1 MKFLHLADLH
11 LGKRVNGFSMLED
24 QAHILRQILAILDD
38 ERLDGVLI
46 AGDVYD
52 KSVPSVEAVE
62 LLDGFLTELRARG
75 VPVLLISG
83 NHDSPERLA
92 FGGRVMDSCGIHISP
107 VYDGALAPV
116 TLHDEF
122 GPVHVWLLPFV
133 KPAHVRR
140 WFPDA
145 DIESYTDAVA
155 EAVAHMDIDTAARNV
170 LVTHQFVTGGARSGS
185 EELSVGGTDNVDS
198 GVFAPFDYVA
208 LGHLHGAQN
217 IGRETIRYAGSPLK
231 YSFSEAR
238 QHKSVTVVTLGE
250 KGDVQVRT
258 VALTPLRELREIRGS
273 YDELTARSFYE
284 HTTYRSDYLHLILTD
299 EQDVFDAMSR
309 LRTIYPY
316 LMTLDYDNARTR
328 AAGGMSVPAETERR
342 TPLELFEAL
351 YQRQNHRPMSEVQ
364 RAYIAQLM
372 EQIMEQIMEVQ
383 G

>member
-38 ERLDGVLI
+38 EQPDGVLI

-116 TLHDEF
+116 TLQDAF

-145 DIESYTDAVA
+145 DIECYTDAMA

-170 LVTHQFVTGGARSGS
+170 LVTHQFVTGGTRSGS

-208 LGHLHGAQN
+208 LGHLHGAQH

-372 EQIMEQIMEVQ
+372 EQIMEVQ

>member
-38 ERLDGVLI
+38 EQPDGVLI

-62 LLDGFLTELRARG
+62 LLDGFLTELRTRG
-75 VPVLLISG
+75 VQVLLISG

-116 TLHDEF
+116 TLHDAF

-170 LVTHQFVTGGARSGS
+170 LVTHQFVTGGTRSGS

-208 LGHLHGAQN
+208 LGHLHGAQH

-316 LMTLDYDNARTR
+316 LMTLDYDNARAR
-328 AAGGMSVPAETERR
+328 ATGGMSVPAETERR

-351 YQRQNHRPMSEVQ
+351 YQRQNHQPMSEVQ

-372 EQIMEQIMEVQ
+372 EQIMEVQ

>member
-38 ERLDGVLI
+38 EQPDGVLI

-52 KSVPSVEAVE
+52 KSVPSVEAVG

-107 VYDGALAPV
+107 VYNGALAPV
-116 TLHDEF
+116 TLQDAF

-170 LVTHQFVTGGARSGS
+170 LVTHQFVTGGTRSGS

-208 LGHLHGAQN
+208 LGHLHGAQH

-258 VALTPLRELREIRGS
+258 AALTPLRELREIRGS

-342 TPLELFEAL
+342 TPSELFEAL

-372 EQIMEQIMEVQ
+372 EQIMEVQ

>member
-38 ERLDGVLI
+38 EQPDGVLI

-145 DIESYTDAVA
+145 DIESYTDAMA

-208 LGHLHGAQN
+208 LGHLHGAQH
-217 IGRETIRYAGSPLK
+217 IGRKTIRYAGSPLK

-372 EQIMEQIMEVQ
+372 EQIMEVQ

>member
-38 ERLDGVLI
+38 EQPDGVLI

-62 LLDGFLTELRARG
+62 LLDGFLTELRTRG

-116 TLHDEF
+116 TLHDEL

-133 KPAHVRR
+133 KPAHMRR

-170 LVTHQFVTGGARSGS
+170 LVTHQFVTGGTRSGS

-208 LGHLHGAQN
+208 LGHLHGAQH

-364 RAYIAQLM
+364 REYIAQLM
-372 EQIMEQIMEVQ
+372 EQIMEVQ

>member
-38 ERLDGVLI
+38 EQPDGVLI

-52 KSVPSVEAVE
+52 KSVPSVEAVG

-116 TLHDEF
+116 TLQDAF

-170 LVTHQFVTGGARSGS
+170 LVTHQFVTGGTRSGS

-208 LGHLHGAQN
+208 LGHLHGAQH

-284 HTTYRSDYLHLILTD
+284 HTTYRNDYLHLILTD
-299 EQDVFDAMSR
+299 EQDVFDAISR

-372 EQIMEQIMEVQ
+372 EQIMEVQ

>member
-38 ERLDGVLI
+38 EQPDGVLI

-52 KSVPSVEAVE
+52 KSVPSVEAVG

-116 TLHDEF
+116 TLQDAF

-145 DIESYTDAVA
+145 DIESYTDAMA

-170 LVTHQFVTGGARSGS
+170 LVTHQFVTGGTRSGS

-208 LGHLHGAQN
+208 LGHLHGAQH

-351 YQRQNHRPMSEVQ
+351 YTRQNHQPMSEVQ
-364 RAYIAQLM
+364 REYIAQLM
-372 EQIMEQIMEVQ
+372 EQIMEVQ

>member
-38 ERLDGVLI
+38 EQPDGVLI

-52 KSVPSVEAVE
+52 KSVPSVEAVG

-116 TLHDEF
+116 TLQDAF

-208 LGHLHGAQN
+208 LGHLHGAQH

-328 AAGGMSVPAETERR
+328 AAGGMSVPAEAERR

-351 YQRQNHRPMSEVQ
+351 YRRQNHQPMSEVQ

-372 EQIMEQIMEVQ
+372 EQIMEVQ

>member
-38 ERLDGVLI
+38 EQPDGVLI

-52 KSVPSVEAVE
+52 KSVPSVEAVG

-145 DIESYTDAVA
+145 DIESYTDAMA

-208 LGHLHGAQN
+208 LGHLHGAQH

-258 VALTPLRELREIRGS
+258 AALTPLRELREIRGS

-351 YQRQNHRPMSEVQ
+351 YTRQNHRPMSEVQ

-372 EQIMEQIMEVQ
+372 EQIMEVQ

>member
-38 ERLDGVLI
+38 EQPDGVLI

-62 LLDGFLTELRARG
+62 LLDGFLTELCARG

-116 TLHDEF
+116 TLHDAF

-198 GVFAPFDYVA
+198 GIFAPFDYVA
-208 LGHLHGAQN
+208 LGHLHGAQH

-351 YQRQNHRPMSEVQ
+351 YTRQNHQPMSEVQ

-372 EQIMEQIMEVQ
+372 EQIMEVQ

>member
-38 ERLDGVLI
+38 EQPDGVLI

-116 TLHDEF
+116 TLQDAF

-145 DIESYTDAVA
+145 DIESYTDAMA

-170 LVTHQFVTGGARSGS
+170 LVTHQFVTGGTCSGS

-208 LGHLHGAQN
+208 LGHLHGAQH

-351 YQRQNHRPMSEVQ
+351 YKRQNHRPMSEVQ

-372 EQIMEQIMEVQ
+372 EQIMEVQ

>member
-38 ERLDGVLI
+38 EQPDGVLI

-52 KSVPSVEAVE
+52 KSVPSVEAVG

-155 EAVAHMDIDTAARNV
+155 EAVAHMDIDTATRNV
-170 LVTHQFVTGGARSGS
+170 LVTHQFVTGGTRSGS

-208 LGHLHGAQN
+208 LGHLHGAQH

-258 VALTPLRELREIRGS
+258 AALTPLRELREIRGS

-299 EQDVFDAMSR
+299 EQDVFDAISR

-351 YQRQNHRPMSEVQ
+351 YTRQNHQPMSEVQ

-372 EQIMEQIMEVQ
+372 EQIMEVQ

>member
-38 ERLDGVLI
+38 EQPDGVLI

-52 KSVPSVEAVE
+52 KSVPSVEAVG

-116 TLHDEF
+116 TLQDAF

-145 DIESYTDAVA
+145 DIESYTDAMA

-208 LGHLHGAQN
+208 LGHLHGAQH

-273 YDELTARSFYE
+273 YNELTARSFYE

-342 TPLELFEAL
+342 TPPELFEAL

-372 EQIMEQIMEVQ
+372 EQIMEVQ

>member
-38 ERLDGVLI
+38 EQPDGVLI

-116 TLHDEF
+116 TLHDAF

-145 DIESYTDAVA
+145 DIESYTDAMA

-170 LVTHQFVTGGARSGS
+170 LVTHQFVTGGTRSGS

-208 LGHLHGAQN
+208 LGHLHGAQH

-299 EQDVFDAMSR
+299 EQDVFDAISR

-364 RAYIAQLM
+364 REYIAQLM
-372 EQIMEQIMEVQ
+372 EQIMEVQ

>member
-38 ERLDGVLI
+38 EQPDGVLI

-52 KSVPSVEAVE
+52 KSVPSVEAVG

-145 DIESYTDAVA
+145 DIESYTDAMA

-208 LGHLHGAQN
+208 LGHLHGAQH
-217 IGRETIRYAGSPLK
+217 IGRETVRYAGSPLK

-351 YQRQNHRPMSEVQ
+351 YQRQNHQPMSEVQ

-372 EQIMEQIMEVQ
+372 EQIMEVQ

>member
-24 QAHILRQILAILDD
+24 QAHILRQIFAILDG
-38 ERLDGVLI
+38 EQPDGVLI

-62 LLDGFLTELRARG
+62 LLDGFLTELRTRG

-170 LVTHQFVTGGARSGS
+170 LVTHQFVTGGTRSGS

-198 GVFAPFDYVA
+198 GIFAPFDYVA
-208 LGHLHGAQN
+208 LGHLHGAQH
-217 IGRETIRYAGSPLK
+217 IGSETIRYAGSPLK

-351 YQRQNHRPMSEVQ
+351 YQRQNHQPMSEVQ
-364 RAYIAQLM
+364 REYIAQLM
-372 EQIMEQIMEVQ
+372 EQIMEVQ

>member
-38 ERLDGVLI
+38 EQPDGVLI

-116 TLHDEF
+116 TLHDAF

-145 DIESYTDAVA
+145 DIESCTDAVA
-155 EAVAHMDIDTAARNV
+155 EAVAHMNVDTAARNV

-208 LGHLHGAQN
+208 LGHLHGAQH

-284 HTTYRSDYLHLILTD
+284 HTTYRSDYLHLTLTD

-351 YQRQNHRPMSEVQ
+351 YTRQNHQPMSEVQ

-372 EQIMEQIMEVQ
+372 EQIMEVQ

>member
-38 ERLDGVLI
+38 EQPDGVLI

-52 KSVPSVEAVE
+52 KSVPTVEAVE
-62 LLDGFLTELRARG
+62 LLDGFLTELRTRG

-116 TLHDEF
+116 TLHDTF

-170 LVTHQFVTGGARSGS
+170 LVTHQFVTGGTRSGS

-208 LGHLHGAQN
+208 LGHLHGAQH

-258 VALTPLRELREIRGS
+258 AALTPLRELREIRGS

-372 EQIMEQIMEVQ
+372 EQIMEVQ

>member
-38 ERLDGVLI
+38 EQPDGVLI

-52 KSVPSVEAVE
+52 KSVPSVEAVG
-62 LLDGFLTELRARG
+62 LLDSFLTELRARG

-170 LVTHQFVTGGARSGS
+170 LVTHQFVTGGTRSGS

-208 LGHLHGAQN
+208 LGHLHGAQH

-351 YQRQNHRPMSEVQ
+351 YTRQNHQPMSEVQ

-372 EQIMEQIMEVQ
+372 EQIMEVQ

>member
-38 ERLDGVLI
+38 EQPDGVLI

-83 NHDSPERLA
+83 NHNSPERLA

-116 TLHDEF
+116 TLHDAF

-145 DIESYTDAVA
+145 DIESYTDAVT

-170 LVTHQFVTGGARSGS
+170 LVTHQFVTGGTRSGS

-208 LGHLHGAQN
+208 LGHLHGAQH

-258 VALTPLRELREIRGS
+258 AALTPLRELREIRGS

-351 YQRQNHRPMSEVQ
+351 YTRQNHRPMSEVQ

-372 EQIMEQIMEVQ
+372 EQIMEVQ

>member
-38 ERLDGVLI
+38 EQPDGVLI

-52 KSVPSVEAVE
+52 KSVPTVEAVE
-62 LLDGFLTELRARG
+62 LLDGFLTELRTRG

-83 NHDSPERLA
+83 NHDSSERLA

-116 TLHDEF
+116 TLHDTF

-208 LGHLHGAQN
+208 LGHLHGAQH

-273 YDELTARSFYE
+273 YDDLTARSFYE

-309 LRTIYPY
+309 LRTIYPS

-351 YQRQNHRPMSEVQ
+351 YQRQNHQPMSEVQ
-364 RAYIAQLM
+364 REYIAQLM
-372 EQIMEQIMEVQ
+372 EQIMEVQ

>member
-38 ERLDGVLI
+38 EQPDGVLI

-52 KSVPSVEAVE
+52 KSVPTVEAVE
-62 LLDGFLTELRARG
+62 LLDGFLTELRTRG

-116 TLHDEF
+116 TLHDTF

-140 WFPDA
+140 WFLDA

-170 LVTHQFVTGGARSGS
+170 LVTHQFVTGGTRSGS

-208 LGHLHGAQN
+208 LGHLHGAQH

-351 YQRQNHRPMSEVQ
+351 YKRQNHRPMSEVQ

-372 EQIMEQIMEVQ
+372 EQIMEVQ

>member
-38 ERLDGVLI
+38 EQPDGVLI

-52 KSVPSVEAVE
+52 KSVPSVEAVG

-116 TLHDEF
+116 TLQDAF

-133 KPAHVRR
+133 KPAHMRR

-208 LGHLHGAQN
+208 LGHLHGAQH

-238 QHKSVTVVTLGE
+238 LHKSVTVVTLGE

-284 HTTYRSDYLHLILTD
+284 HTTYRSNYLHLILTD

-372 EQIMEQIMEVQ
+372 EQIMEVQ

>member
-38 ERLDGVLI
+38 EQPDGVLI

-62 LLDGFLTELRARG
+62 LLDSFLTELRARG

-208 LGHLHGAQN
+208 LGHLHGAQH

-351 YQRQNHRPMSEVQ
+351 YTRQNHRPMSEVQ

-372 EQIMEQIMEVQ
+372 EQIMEVQ

>member
-38 ERLDGVLI
+38 EQPDGVLI

-52 KSVPSVEAVE
+52 KSVPSVEAVG
-62 LLDGFLTELRARG
+62 LLDGFLTELRTRG

-170 LVTHQFVTGGARSGS
+170 LVTHQFVTGGTRSGS

-208 LGHLHGAQN
+208 LGHLHGAQR

-328 AAGGMSVPAETERR
+328 AAGGMSAPAETEQR

-351 YQRQNHRPMSEVQ
+351 YARQNHQPMSEVQ
-364 RAYIAQLM
+364 REYIAQLM
-372 EQIMEQIMEVQ
+372 EQIMEVQ

>member
-38 ERLDGVLI
+38 EQPDGVLI

-52 KSVPSVEAVE
+52 KSVPSVEAVG

-116 TLHDEF
+116 TLQDAF

-145 DIESYTDAVA
+145 DIESYTDAMA

-208 LGHLHGAQN
+208 LGHLHGAQH

-342 TPLELFEAL
+342 TPPELFEAL

-372 EQIMEQIMEVQ
+372 EQIMEVQ

>member
-38 ERLDGVLI
+38 EQPDGVLI

-52 KSVPSVEAVE
+52 KSVPSVEAVG

-116 TLHDEF
+116 TLHDAF

-145 DIESYTDAVA
+145 DIESYTDAMA

-170 LVTHQFVTGGARSGS
+170 LVTHQFVTGGTRSGS

-208 LGHLHGAQN
+208 LGHLHGAQH

-258 VALTPLRELREIRGS
+258 VALTPLRELREIRGN

-351 YQRQNHRPMSEVQ
+351 YTRQNHRPMSEVQ

-372 EQIMEQIMEVQ
+372 EQIMEVQ

>member
-24 QAHILRQILAILDD
+24 QAHILRQILAILDN
-38 ERLDGVLI
+38 EQPDGVLI

-116 TLHDEF
+116 TLQDAF

-145 DIESYTDAVA
+145 DIESYTDAMA

-170 LVTHQFVTGGARSGS
+170 LVTHQFVTGGTRSGS

-208 LGHLHGAQN
+208 LGHLHGAQH

-372 EQIMEQIMEVQ
+372 EQIMEVQ

>member
-38 ERLDGVLI
+38 ERPDGVLI

-116 TLHDEF
+116 TLQDAF

-170 LVTHQFVTGGARSGS
+170 LVTHQFVTGGTRSGS

-208 LGHLHGAQN
+208 LGHLHGAQH

-351 YQRQNHRPMSEVQ
+351 YTRQNHQPMSEVQ

-372 EQIMEQIMEVQ
+372 EQIMEVQ

>member
-38 ERLDGVLI
+38 EQPDGVLI

-52 KSVPSVEAVE
+52 KSVPSVEAVG

-116 TLHDEF
+116 TLQDAF

-133 KPAHVRR
+133 KLAHVRR

-145 DIESYTDAVA
+145 DIESYTDAMA

-170 LVTHQFVTGGARSGS
+170 LVTHQFVTGGTRSGS

-208 LGHLHGAQN
+208 LGHLHGAQH

-258 VALTPLRELREIRGS
+258 VALTPLRELREIRGG

-351 YQRQNHRPMSEVQ
+351 YQRQNHQPMSEVQ
-364 RAYIAQLM
+364 REYIAQLM
-372 EQIMEQIMEVQ
+372 EQIMEVQ

>member
-38 ERLDGVLI
+38 EQPDGVLI

-52 KSVPSVEAVE
+52 KSVPSVEAVG

-116 TLHDEF
+116 TLQDAF

-145 DIESYTDAVA
+145 DIESYTDAMA

-208 LGHLHGAQN
+208 LGHLHGAQH

-328 AAGGMSVPAETERR
+328 AAGGMFVPAGMERR

-351 YQRQNHRPMSEVQ
+351 YKRQNHQPMSEVQ
-364 RAYIAQLM
+364 REYIAQLM
-372 EQIMEQIMEVQ
+372 EQIMEVQ

>member
-11 LGKRVNGFSMLED
+11 LGKRVNRFSMLED

-38 ERLDGVLI
+38 EQPDGVLI

-52 KSVPSVEAVE
+52 KSVPSVEAVG

-133 KPAHVRR
+133 KPAHVCR

-208 LGHLHGAQN
+208 LGHLHGAQH

-299 EQDVFDAMSR
+299 EQDVFDAISR

-328 AAGGMSVPAETERR
+328 AAGGMSVPAWMERR

-351 YQRQNHRPMSEVQ
+351 YQRQNHQPMSEVQ
-364 RAYIAQLM
+364 RAYIAQ
-372 EQIMEQIMEVQ
+372 IMEQIMEVQ

>member
-38 ERLDGVLI
+38 EQPDGVLI

-116 TLHDEF
+116 TLQDAF

-145 DIESYTDAVA
+145 DIESYTDAMA

-170 LVTHQFVTGGARSGS
+170 LVTHQFVTGGTRSGS

-208 LGHLHGAQN
+208 LGHLHGAQH

-258 VALTPLRELREIRGS
+258 VAPTPLRELREIRGS

-372 EQIMEQIMEVQ
+372 EQIMEVQ

>member
-38 ERLDGVLI
+38 EQPDGVLI

-145 DIESYTDAVA
+145 DVESYTDAVA

-170 LVTHQFVTGGARSGS
+170 LVTHQFVTGGTRSGS

-198 GVFAPFDYVA
+198 RVFAPFDYVA
-208 LGHLHGAQN
+208 LGHLHGAQH

-258 VALTPLRELREIRGS
+258 AALTPLRELREIRGS

-316 LMTLDYDNARTR
+316 PMTTR
-328 AAGGMSVPAETERR
+328 AHAQPAVCPYRR
-342 TPLELFEAL
+342 RRSGARRWSCL
-351 YQRQNHRPMSEVQ
+351 RRCI
-364 RAYIAQLM
+364 RARI
-372 EQIMEQIMEVQ
+372 ISP
-383 G
+383 

>member
-38 ERLDGVLI
+38 EQPDGVLI

-170 LVTHQFVTGGARSGS
+170 LVTHQFVTGGTRSGS

-208 LGHLHGAQN
+208 LGHLHGAQH

-273 YDELTARSFYE
+273 YNELTARSFYE

-351 YQRQNHRPMSEVQ
+351 YQRQNHQPMSEVQ
-364 RAYIAQLM
+364 RTYIAQLM
-372 EQIMEQIMEVQ
+372 EQIMEVQ

>member
-24 QAHILRQILAILDD
+24 QAHILRQILAILDN
-38 ERLDGVLI
+38 EQPDGVLI

-62 LLDGFLTELRARG
+62 LLDGFLTELRTRG

-116 TLHDEF
+116 TLHDAF

-145 DIESYTDAVA
+145 DIESYTDAMA

-170 LVTHQFVTGGARSGS
+170 LVTHQFVTGGTRSGS

-208 LGHLHGAQN
+208 LGHLHGAQH

-328 AAGGMSVPAETERR
+328 AAGGMSAPAETERR
-342 TPLELFEAL
+342 TPSELFEAL
-351 YQRQNHRPMSEVQ
+351 YQRQNHQPMSEVQ

-372 EQIMEQIMEVQ
+372 EQIMEVQ

>member
-38 ERLDGVLI
+38 EQPDGVLI

-75 VPVLLISG
+75 VQVLLISG

-116 TLHDEF
+116 TLQDAF

-145 DIESYTDAVA
+145 DISSYTDAVT

-170 LVTHQFVTGGARSGS
+170 LVTHQFVTGGTRSGS

-208 LGHLHGAQN
+208 LGHLHGAQH
-217 IGRETIRYAGSPLK
+217 IGLETIRYAGSPLK

-258 VALTPLRELREIRGS
+258 AALTPLRKLRKIRGS

-351 YQRQNHRPMSEVQ
+351 YTRQNHQPMSEVQ

-372 EQIMEQIMEVQ
+372 EQIMEVQ